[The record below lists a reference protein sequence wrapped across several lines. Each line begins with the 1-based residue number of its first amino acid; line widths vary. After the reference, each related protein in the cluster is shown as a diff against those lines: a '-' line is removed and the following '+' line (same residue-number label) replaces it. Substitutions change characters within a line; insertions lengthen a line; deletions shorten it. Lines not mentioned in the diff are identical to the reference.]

1 MSMTAREMA
10 LKAIAASRKSGAWA
24 DIFLDNLIKKE
35 KPDSRDAALATK
47 ICYGVLQNA
56 ALCDFY
62 ISAYSSVK
70 PEKME
75 PLVADILRLSVYQ
88 ILFLTKV
95 PESAAVNEGVS
106 LAKKYSN
113 PGAAGL
119 VNAVLRKI
127 VQNKDSLPEIPARDT
142 AKYLSIKYSHPEW
155 LVRQFISEIG
165 EDECE
170 QLLRI
175 NNTQPAADIQINT
188 LKTNREYVLEALNK
202 AGVNVKKHPF
212 LEDCLALTSPGDVT
226 ALRPFAEGGCFI
238 QDAAAR
244 LAVIAAAPKPDMFI
258 IDGCAAPGGKSFS
271 AAVVM
276 QNRGKILSCDLHEK
290 KLRLITDGA
299 KRLGIDIIAT
309 RCLDGRAEAPELM
322 QKADLVIADVP
333 CSGLGVIRKKPDIR
347 MKSNSEISGLPA
359 VQYDILQNLSKY
371 VRRGGALLY
380 STCTVLKR
388 ENEEVTDRFVSENSE
403 FEYERFVLPG
413 VGDTTGKI
421 TLWPQRHGT
430 DGFYISKL
438 RRRE

>member
-1 MSMTAREMA
+1 MTAREMA

-35 KPDSRDAALATK
+35 EPDPRDAALATK

-56 ALCDFY
+56 SLCDFY
-62 ISAYSSVK
+62 ISAYSTSVK
-70 PEKME
+70 PDKME

-88 ILFLTKV
+88 ILFLTKI

-127 VQNKDSLPEIPARDT
+127 TQNKNSLPEISASDF

-155 LVRQFISEIG
+155 LVRQYLGEIG
-165 EDECE
+165 ERECE
-170 QLLRI
+170 EMLRL
-175 NNTQPAADIQINT
+175 NNTQPLTDIQINT
-188 LKTNREYVLEALNK
+188 LKTNTQNVLEELEN
-202 AGVNVKKHPF
+202 AGVNARMHPF
-212 LEDCLALTSPGDVT
+212 LDDCLELTSPGDVT
-226 ALRPFAEGGCFI
+226 ALRPFAEGRCYI

-244 LAVIAAAPKPDMFI
+244 LAVIAASPKPDMFI

-271 AAVVM
+271 AAIAM
-276 QNRGKILSCDLHEK
+276 QDRGTILSCDLHEK
-290 KLRLITDGA
+290 KLRLIENGA
-299 KRLGIDIIAT
+299 KRLGIDIIGT
-309 RCLDGRAEAPELM
+309 RCLDGRSEAPELL

-333 CSGLGVIRKKPDIR
+333 CSGLGVIGKKPDIR
-347 MKSNSEISGLPA
+347 MKSESEISGLPA

-371 VRRGGALLY
+371 VKPGGVLLY

-388 ENEEVTDRFVSENSE
+388 ENEDVTDRFVSENPD
-403 FEYERFVLPG
+403 FEYINFILPG
-413 VGDTTGKI
+413 IGDTAGKI
-421 TLWPQRHGT
+421 TLWPQRQGT

-438 RRRE
+438 RRRG